1 MRPKDRGKPVVM
13 LISVDTGGGCGRRIL
28 GDGSIMN
35 KFIKG
40 LGSALVVSVSALAFA
55 TSAQAAPMNFGDNYI
70 GGTASNSSFDGQDV
84 IGSDSGFNTTG
95 AVVDRSGDDLVVRI
109 LTNYADNVGSLGTS
123 LGALFIGDDTP
134 AIQAVL
140 GGTAASTANDTYVGN
155 ETRFNYAL
163 DFNTRPASSNSS
175 SSLGGGA
182 TLFSLDGTGNDV
194 ELSSV
199 NSGAFRED
207 QAVRPDNAQSVGTGS
222 WTLSGANKYVEFV
235 IDDFFATTGSPID
248 SGTQNGFVFA
258 WAMSCANDV
267 IMGIVPA
274 GSFANPVPLPA
285 GFILLLSG
293 LLGVGWL
300 GRSRGK
306 QATA

>member
-1 MRPKDRGKPVVM
+1 
-13 LISVDTGGGCGRRIL
+13 
-28 GDGSIMN
+28 MN

-40 LGSALVVSVSALAFA
+40 LSAAFLVSVSALTFA
-55 TSAQAAPMNFGDNYI
+55 TSAQAAPMTFVDTYI
-70 GGTASNSSFDGQDV
+70 GGTPTSAGQVGNDV
-84 IGSDSGFNTTG
+84 VGTNAKYNTTG
-95 AVVDRSGDDLVVRI
+95 AIVDRSGDDLVVRI
-109 LTNYADNVGSLGTS
+109 LTNYADNAGSDGTS
-123 LGALFIGDDTP
+123 LGALFIGDDTNLTV
-134 AIQAVL
+134 AQL
-140 GGTAASTANDTYVGN
+140 GGNTVNDTYVGN
-155 ETRFNYAL
+155 EARFNYAL
-163 DFNTRPASSNSS
+163 DFNSRPATTTTS
-175 SSLGGGA
+175 SSLSGAA
-182 TLFSLDGTGNDV
+182 TLYGLNGTGSDV

-199 NSGAFRED
+199 TSGTFRAD
-207 QAVRPDNAQSVGTGS
+207 QAVRPNSNAQSVGTGS

-248 SGTQNGFVFA
+248 TATQNGFVFA

>member
-1 MRPKDRGKPVVM
+1 
-13 LISVDTGGGCGRRIL
+13 
-28 GDGSIMN
+28 MN
-35 KFIKG
+35 TLLKG
-40 LGSALVVSVSALAFA
+40 LSGALIVGAYVLASA
-55 TSAQAAPMNFGDNYI
+55 TSAQAAPIVFGDNYI
-70 GGTASNSSFDGQDV
+70 GGTPSSNSQFGNDV
-84 IGSDSGFNTTG
+84 IGTNAKYNTTG
-95 AVVDRSGDDLVVRI
+95 AVVDRTGDDLVVRI
-109 LTNYADNVGSLGTS
+109 LTNYADNVGSDGTS
-123 LGALFIGDDTP
+123 LGALFIGDNTP
-134 AIQAVL
+134 LTVAQL
-140 GGTAASTANDTYVGN
+140 GGNTDTDTYVGN

-163 DFNTRPASSNSS
+163 DFNTRPQSSNSTTLAS
-175 SSLGGGA
+175 GAA
-182 TLFSLDGTGNDV
+182 TLFSLNGTGSDV

-199 NSGAFRED
+199 NSGVFRED
-207 QAVRPDNAQSVGTGS
+207 QAIRPDGAQSVGTGS

-248 SGTQNGFVFA
+248 SDTQNGFVFA

-300 GRSRGK
+300 GRSRAK
-306 QATA
+306 QATS

>member
-1 MRPKDRGKPVVM
+1 MYKY
-13 LISVDTGGGCGRRIL
+13 
-28 GDGSIMN
+28 
-35 KFIKG
+35 IKG
-40 LGSALVVSVSALAFA
+40 LSAALIVSASALTFT

-70 GGTASNSSFDGQDV
+70 GGTASNSSFDGADV
-84 IGSDSGFNTTG
+84 IGSNAGFNTTG
-95 AVVDRSGDDLVVRI
+95 AIVDRSGDDLVVRI

-134 AIQAVL
+134 LTVAQL
-140 GGTAASTANDTYVGN
+140 GANTDNDTFVGN
-155 ETRFNYAL
+155 ESRFNYAL
-163 DFNTRPASSNSS
+163 DFNSRPGSSNSS
-175 SSLGGGA
+175 SSLSGGA
-182 TLFSLDGTGNDV
+182 TLFGLNGTGSDV

-199 NSGAFRED
+199 SSGAFRED
-207 QAVRPDNAQSVGTGS
+207 QAVRPDGAQSVGTGS

-248 SGTQNGFVFA
+248 AGTQNGFVFA